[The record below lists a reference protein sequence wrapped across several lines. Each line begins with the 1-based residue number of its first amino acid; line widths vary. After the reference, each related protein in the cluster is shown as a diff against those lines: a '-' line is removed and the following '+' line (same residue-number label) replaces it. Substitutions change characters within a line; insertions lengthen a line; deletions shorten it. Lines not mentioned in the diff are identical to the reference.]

1 MLRQGNRG
9 YTVLVKK
16 VQDKKVLNKKVPN
29 KKVLNKKVLLGSLA
43 GVAVVAAALV
53 GYRVLGWGVMGPVN
67 GLKLDLSRP
76 DALVRTKSLSTLPRD
91 LLTVPLARDVLR
103 EDFLFYYEQ
112 SEDRLGLKGSL
123 RRIAYEHA
131 LGWGDQLLRMVL
143 DQPAEVALWRDAD
156 GSLKH
161 FAIAVSRNQLTRLL
175 EEAGKIA
182 LKDTQMRVAGS
193 LRVDGDQVPVYAL
206 NYAYQRT
213 LLFAAHGQ
221 RLVILSHPGML
232 YGGTDGKHG
241 DGTAEKTVAS
251 LLAPE
256 PAKQNVFH
264 AQFHLDS
271 AAPEGHSIAVKADFL
286 SFGYQPFF
294 GALEALRFD
303 FQQGAWQSKVLLN
316 ADKLKN
322 GGYDSSALW
331 PLLPHSPSACF
342 SVPVDWAALQPVLK
356 RLGDKTSEPVVPL
369 AEHLQGPAAAC
380 WYGNSRL
387 HTPVFVATR
396 RPDAGNDALYGSLFE
411 AAIGGKDPVR
421 KTTGKDA
428 KGPFV
433 RWERSVATPLGQS
446 TPALAL
452 AGNTVVFSADGK
464 LVDQV
469 LAVRRKQAPAASDL
483 LPDGARTIGLIAPA
497 SLAGLIQLE
506 AFDTLPANKEPV
518 LRAAANEHLVPR
530 LNALKKYPPLRM
542 VLKRQP
548 GSGTGLVWET
558 LEWQETA
565 R

>member
-1 MLRQGNRG
+1 MLA
-9 YTVLVKK
+9 KK
-16 VQDKKVLNKKVPN
+16 SFSKKVLF
-29 KKVLNKKVLLGSLA
+29 GSLA
-43 GVAVVAAALV
+43 GVAVVAAALA
-53 GYRVLGWGVMGPVN
+53 GYRAFGWGAMGPVN
-67 GLKLDLSRP
+67 SLKLDLSRP

-103 EDFLFYYEQ
+103 EEFLFYYEQ

-123 RRIAYEHA
+123 RRIAYEHQ

-161 FAIAVSRNQLTRLL
+161 FAIAVSRNQLTRIL
-175 EEAGKIA
+175 EEAGKVA
-182 LKDTQMRVAGS
+182 LKDTQMSVAGS
-193 LRVDGDQVPVYAL
+193 LRVDGDTVPVYAL
-206 NYAYQRT
+206 NYAWQRT

-232 YGGTDGKHG
+232 YGGAEGKQG
-241 DGTAEKTVAS
+241 DGTAEKTVAG
-251 LLAPE
+251 LLGKDAD
-256 PAKQNVFH
+256 KQNVFH
-264 AQFHLDS
+264 PQFHLDN

-316 ADKLKN
+316 GDKLKN
-322 GGYDSSALW
+322 NAYDSSALW
-331 PLLPHSPSACF
+331 PVLPHSPSACF
-342 SVPVDWAALQPVLK
+342 SVPLDWSALAPVLK
-356 RLGDKTSEPVVPL
+356 RLGSKTSEPVAPL

-396 RPDAGNDALYGSLFE
+396 KPQAGDDALYGSLFE

-421 KTTGKDA
+421 KTAGKDGA
-428 KGPFV
+428 V
-433 RWERSVATPLGQS
+433 RWERTIATGLGP
-446 TPALAL
+446 TTAALAV
-452 AGNTVVFSADGK
+452 AGNTVVFSADAK

-483 LPDGARTIGLIAPA
+483 LPDGAHTVGLIAPS
-497 SLAGLIQLE
+497 SLAKLIQFE
-506 AFDTLPANKEPV
+506 AFDTLPANNEPV

-530 LNALKKYPPLRM
+530 LDALKKYPPLRM

-548 GSGTGLVWET
+548 SSGTSWEA
-558 LEWQETA
+558 LEWQEAA

>member
-1 MLRQGNRG
+1 MLA
-9 YTVLVKK
+9 KK
-16 VQDKKVLNKKVPN
+16 AYSKKVLF
-29 KKVLNKKVLLGSLA
+29 GSLA
-43 GVAVVAAALV
+43 AVAVVAAALA
-53 GYRVLGWGVMGPVN
+53 GYRVFGWGVMGPVN
-67 GLKLDLSRP
+67 SLKLDLSRP

-103 EDFLFYYEQ
+103 EEFLFYYEQ

-123 RRIAYEHA
+123 RRIAYEHE

-161 FAIAVSRNQLTRLL
+161 FAIAVSRSQLTRLL

-193 LRVDGDQVPVYAL
+193 LRVAGDSVPVYAL
-206 NYAYQRT
+206 NYAWQRT

-232 YGGTDGKHG
+232 YGGGDGKHG

-256 PAKQNVFH
+256 AAKQNVFH
-264 AQFHLDS
+264 AQFHLDT

-294 GALEALRFD
+294 SALEALRFD
-303 FQQGAWQSKVLLN
+303 FQHGAWQSKVLLN

-331 PLLPHSPSACF
+331 SQLPHNPSACF
-342 SVPVDWAALQPVLK
+342 SVPVDWTALQPVLK
-356 RLGDKTSEPVVPL
+356 RLGSKTSEPVAPL
-369 AEHLQGPAAAC
+369 AGHLQGPAAAC
-380 WYGNSRL
+380 WYGTSRL

-396 RPDAGNDALYGSLFE
+396 SAQAGDDAVYGRLFE

-421 KTTGKDA
+421 KTTGKDGA
-428 KGPFV
+428 T
-433 RWERSVATPLGQS
+433 RWERSVATALGQS
-446 TPALAL
+446 KPALAV
-452 AGNTVVFSADGK
+452 AGNTVVFSTDGK

-497 SLAGLIQLE
+497 SLARLIQLE
-506 AFDTLPANKEPV
+506 AFDTLPANNEPV

-548 GSGTGLVWET
+548 ASGTSWET
-558 LEWQETA
+558 LEWQEAA